1 MERETIVQTGLQLA
15 EKAGADEVET
25 YFLDRDNLT
34 IEVRG
39 GKLETLH
46 RSRERGLGIRVVKA
60 GSFGYA
66 FTSDLGQA
74 AVADTVEL
82 AVQGAKY
89 SSLDSGASLP
99 TPASYDRSLAQ
110 FDGKIEETPLEA
122 KLDLALAIEQAA
134 LNTDTRITKSERAAY
149 EENDYTVLLANSHGL
164 RVSYRA
170 NFCGGYVWVV
180 AEANGDVQTGSGLSY
195 STQLAQIDPV
205 AIGQEAALEA
215 VRLLGARPIKTQKL
229 ALVLPPQV
237 AAQFLGIL
245 ATALTAEAVQKG
257 RSLFAD
263 QIDKQMASPVVTIID
278 DGSLVGGINTA
289 PTDGEGV
296 PSERTI
302 LVENGVLRTFLHNS
316 YTAGKEET
324 VSTGNGVR
332 GSFKTT
338 PEVGPTNMFFRP
350 GTASEEELIQSVDQ
364 GLYVF
369 DLMGA
374 HTANPISGDFSLG
387 ATGLL
392 IEQGKLTRPVRQVIL
407 AGNIQDMLNQVQ
419 AVASNLRFYLGF
431 GSPAL
436 LVEPLTIS
444 GD

>member
-1 MERETIVQTGLQLA
+1 M
-15 EKAGADEVET
+15 
-25 YFLDRDNLT
+25 
-34 IEVRG
+34 
-39 GKLETLH
+39 
-46 RSRERGLGIRVVKA
+46 
-60 GSFGYA
+60 
-66 FTSDLGQA
+66 
-74 AVADTVEL
+74 
-82 AVQGAKY
+82 
-89 SSLDSGASLP
+89 
-99 TPASYDRSLAQ
+99 
-110 FDGKIEETPLEA
+110 
-122 KLDLALAIEQAA
+122 
-134 LNTDTRITKSERAAY
+134 
-149 EENDYTVLLANSHGL
+149 
-164 RVSYRA
+164 
-170 NFCGGYVWVV
+170 
-180 AEANGDVQTGSGLSY
+180 
-195 STQLAQIDPV
+195 AQIDPV
-205 AIGQEAALEA
+205 TIGQEAALEA

-263 QIDKQMASPVVTIID
+263 QMDKQMASPVVTIID

-364 GLYVF
+364 GFMFLI
-369 DLMGA
+369 LWA
-374 HTANPISGDFSLG
+374 PI
-387 ATGLL
+387 
-392 IEQGKLTRPVRQVIL
+392 Q
-407 AGNIQDMLNQVQ
+407 
-419 AVASNLRFYLGF
+419 
-431 GSPAL
+431 
-436 LVEPLTIS
+436 
-444 GD
+444 